1 MGYRSDIRMIVTKE
15 GYKELNNYIQD
26 KVKEDDSY
34 YDLMQNTDIKQKCN
48 DIYYLGWTDL
58 KFKDSELLR
67 CAESMFY
74 EKNLT
79 FRMCILGE
87 NIEDVSVLEYTEQK
101 DLKKD
106 IPYIYIKREFDEL
119 DIQRQLRDYAEENE
133 MECE

>member
-15 GYKELNNYIQD
+15 GYKELDNYIKN
-26 KVKEDDSY
+26 KVKEDNTY
-34 YDLMQNTDIKQKCN
+34 YDLMQYTDIKQKCN
-48 DIYYLGWTDL
+48 DIYYLGWNDL

-67 CAESMFY
+67 DTEYIFC
-74 EKNLT
+74 EKGLT

-87 NIEDVSVLEYTEQK
+87 NIEDVSVLEHTAEK

-119 DIQRQLRDYAEENE
+119 DVQRQLRDYTEENE
-133 MECE
+133 MEYE